1 MEINYSQF
9 EGVDIRVGT
18 IIYVDEFK
26 EAIKPAYKI
35 TLDFGELGIKKSS
48 AQITQ
53 YYKPSEL
60 IGKQIIAVVN
70 FPSKQIADFKSE
82 CLILGV
88 IEGDSGVVLL
98 TTDKPVQNGLK
109 IA

>member
-1 MEINYSQF
+1 MEINYSQL

-26 EAIKPAYKI
+26 KAIKPAYKI

>member
-26 EAIKPAYKI
+26 KAIKPAYKI